1 MALLFTTDS
10 DVINISDIFILDLID
25 INSGAIVIKNFGLF
39 FLTHDFLYRFFLL
52 LGKHCGLFLLL
63 PHDDLSLLL
72 LLFGVLLWLL
82 VLLSGLN
89 FLYLFIFL
97 FAFTLVIS

>member
-1 MALLFTTDS
+1 LALLFTTDS

-25 INSGAIVIKNFGLF
+25 INSGAIVIKNLGLF
-39 FLTHDFLYRFFLL
+39 FLTNDFLYRFFLL
-52 LGKHCGLFLLL
+52 LGKQSGLFLLL

-82 VLLSGLN
+82 LLLSGLN